1 MKTQEPNDNRNH
13 LSVCGGVLSKVQHF
27 GPIIEGVR
35 PLAQT
40 QLILATQWRMAK
52 SLCFSREARSPD
64 FSVKS
69 DF

>member
-1 MKTQEPNDNRNH
+1 MKTQEPNGDRSH
-13 LSVCGGVLSKVQHF
+13 LSVCGEVLSKVQHF
-27 GPIIEGVR
+27 GPVIERVGQ
-35 PLAQT
+35 LAET
-40 QLILATQWRMAK
+40 QLILAAQWRMAK